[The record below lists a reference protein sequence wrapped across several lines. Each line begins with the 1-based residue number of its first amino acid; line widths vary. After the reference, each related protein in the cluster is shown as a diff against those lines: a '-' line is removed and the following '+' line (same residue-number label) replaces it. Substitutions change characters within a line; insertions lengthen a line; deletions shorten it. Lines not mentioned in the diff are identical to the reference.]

1 VTTCAM
7 STDQIE
13 QAAETVREQAAQVA
27 ERIYAGAD
35 FPGADDIIALAHS
48 LTTLALAVADLASH
62 THAAKAS
69 IAILA
74 P

>member
-1 VTTCAM
+1 M
-7 STDQIE
+7 RR
-13 QAAETVREQAAQVA
+13 VREGETRARVA
-27 ERIYAGAD
+27 TERRAD
-35 FPGADDIIALAHS
+35 VSADDIIALAHS